1 MTITDITTK
10 AKAFRELQTYIKQL
24 EDEADT
30 LKTEMIAELEA
41 QGTDTLQADVFTIKC
56 TAYTSSRVDTAAL
69 KKELPDIAARYT
81 TTTQARRFQVA

>member
-41 QGTDTLQADVFTIKC
+41 QGTDTLQADVFTIKW